1 MRLLPLRRIL
11 FVVAAFA
18 VVLIYLIWWVSY
30 AGIHYTARYTIRSP
44 GASGEVQGTTVRVL
58 SLTRSDQLADAEEGE
73 PDLPYP
79 GAVWVVAEL
88 EALWHDPAKEYYLW
102 RSADRSGAA
111 AVVDVVLAYQARDAV
126 LPSRSR
132 GRAARSVRS
141 DLYGAGS
148 LRRPNRWHGVIG
160 QLNGG
165 ARSSDHATSW
175 LISTSLPVTLV
186 PADRTVGHRCR
197 CAIPLPHWRCSAS
210 RRPGRRRR
218 SGWSGPGGRCPCT

>member
-79 GAVWVVAEL
+79 GAV
-88 EALWHDPAKEYYLW
+88 
-102 RSADRSGAA
+102 
-111 AVVDVVLAYQARDAV
+111 
-126 LPSRSR
+126 
-132 GRAARSVRS
+132 
-141 DLYGAGS
+141 
-148 LRRPNRWHGVIG
+148 
-160 QLNGG
+160 
-165 ARSSDHATSW
+165 
-175 LISTSLPVTLV
+175 
-186 PADRTVGHRCR
+186 
-197 CAIPLPHWRCSAS
+197 
-210 RRPGRRRR
+210 
-218 SGWSGPGGRCPCT
+218 

>member
-88 EALWHDPAKEYYLW
+88 EALWHDPAKEYYCGAQLIGPERRLW
-102 RSADRSGAA
+102 STSSSPTKRAMQSCPLDLVVGQPVRFEAIYMVPARYADQISGIALS
-111 AVVDVVLAYQARDAV
+111 D
-126 LPSRSR
+126 SST
-132 GRAARSVRS
+132 AARV
-141 DLYGAGS
+141 
-148 LRRPNRWHGVIG
+148 PVI
-160 QLNGG
+160 
-165 ARSSDHATSW
+165 T
-175 LISTSLPVTLV
+175 P
-186 PADRTVGHRCR
+186 P
-197 CAIPLPHWRCSAS
+197 
-210 RRPGRRRR
+210 PG
-218 SGWSGPGGRCPCT
+218 